1 MSTEIINYDSPLTL
15 DSIPAQ
21 SLADF
26 QSEALN
32 SAPNRLASRLQKDG
46 KVDTAFH
53 IGKQIKSEQIAGKV
67 LTIIRIGRGMAPK
80 TDNKGNPVWVTDEN
94 GMPVTDENGVAV
106 QDMSVFPIC
115 HFAEAPG
122 WWYNAGAMMNG
133 IIESLCDE
141 CGDDPDG
148 MVFPNV
154 NAALA
159 DVGGLRAYFDW
170 KDSTK
175 NPGQKY
181 MNIIIA

>member
-1 MSTEIINYDSPLTL
+1 MSTEIVNSNSPLSL
-15 DSIPAQ
+15 DNIPVQ

-26 QSEALN
+26 QVEALN
-32 SAPNRLASRLQKDG
+32 SKPNSLVSRLQKDG

-53 IGKQIKSEQIAGKV
+53 IGKQIKSEQVAGKV
-67 LTIIRIGRGMAPK
+67 LTIIRIGRGMAPR

-106 QDMSVFPIC
+106 QEMSIFPIC
-115 HFAEAPG
+115 HFLEAPG
-122 WWYNAGAMMNG
+122 FWYNAGAMMNG

-141 CGDDPDG
+141 CGDDPTG

-154 NAALA
+154 NAALEE
-159 DVGGLRAYFDW
+159 VNGLRAYFDW
-170 KDSTK
+170 KESAK

-181 MNIIIA
+181 MNIIVA